1 MDDPVDIDVA
11 RAERATHNSE
21 VDSATLLRLV
31 LKDIE
36 SGEYVNPKQVIVL
49 VVDHDGD
56 ASTLAS
62 YRCKM
67 SRVEELGYMHAFT
80 DRCCGEWTG

>member
-1 MDDPVDIDVA
+1 MTNPVDIDVA
-11 RAERATHNSE
+11 RAERAIHNSE

-36 SGEYVNPKQVIVL
+36 SGEYVNPKQIIVL
-49 VVDHDGD
+49 VVDHEDG

-80 DRCCGEWTG
+80 DRCCNEWTG